1 MPLYNQSKHETC
13 RKKCQFTSVYL
24 FQLLVREAGMI
35 NNAGLGISS
44 WIRLQLSYSQQESNP
59 AANIWNEA
67 SPELKPLQRNHREP
81 LKGDML

>member
-1 MPLYNQSKHETC
+1 
-13 RKKCQFTSVYL
+13 
-24 FQLLVREAGMI
+24 MI